1 MPMVVKRVLM
11 LLFHFIVT
19 EMKEDT
25 VNSNAIYI
33 YMVEIENLYASRNDM
48 LISIFSNFILLQI
61 ISNYKLSIDSNMEK
75 WKFIINIG
83 IFIAYL
89 RLGTW
94 FIITCNLYSYYLQF
108 CKTM

>member
-33 YMVEIENLYASRNDM
+33 YMVEIDNLYASRNDM
-48 LISIFSNFILLQI
+48 LISIF
-61 ISNYKLSIDSNMEK
+61 
-75 WKFIINIG
+75 
-83 IFIAYL
+83 
-89 RLGTW
+89 
-94 FIITCNLYSYYLQF
+94 
-108 CKTM
+108 

>member
-1 MPMVVKRVLM
+1 MVVKRVLM

-48 LISIFSNFILLQI
+48 LISIFLNFILLQI

-75 WKFIINIG
+75 WKFIIRIG

-89 RLGTW
+89 R
-94 FIITCNLYSYYLQF
+94 
-108 CKTM
+108 